1 MLRDAMNA
9 DEHYLIFPTEFGA
22 GGIAWRDSGL
32 TRLLIPERDV
42 SGTERRLSGG
52 IRINSDAAPA
62 WVSSAI
68 VALQNYFTGH
78 PTDFAGIKLDLSHC
92 TDFHKRIYAALLNV
106 GWGKTTTYGAL
117 AAEVGAPDGARAI
130 GQAMGRNPLPII
142 IPCHR
147 VLASGGRI
155 GGFSSPGGTT
165 TKERL
170 LVLEG
175 VVRPR
180 PETPPLLALLEQGR
194 G

>member
-1 MLRDAMNA
+1 MLRDAMRT
-9 DEHYLIFPTEFGA
+9 DERCLIFPTEFGA

-32 TRLLIPERDV
+32 TRLLIPERDA
-42 SGTERRLSGG
+42 SGTERRLRGG
-52 IRINSDAAPA
+52 IIMTSDAAPA

-68 VALQNYFTGH
+68 VALQDYFTGR
-78 PTDFAGIKLDLSHC
+78 PIDFAGIKLDLSGC
-92 TDFHKRIYAALLNV
+92 TDFHKRIYAALQKI

-117 AAEVGAPDGARAI
+117 AAAAGAPDAARAI

-147 VLASGGRI
+147 VLASGGKI
-155 GGFSSPGGTT
+155 GGFSSPGGAT

-170 LVLEG
+170 LALEG

-194 G
+194 D

>member
-1 MLRDAMNA
+1 MPKLRVHN
-9 DEHYLIFPTEFGA
+9 F
-22 GGIAWRDSGL
+22 
-32 TRLLIPERDV
+32 
-42 SGTERRLSGG
+42 
-52 IRINSDAAPA
+52 
-62 WVSSAI
+62 AI
-68 VALQNYFTGH
+68 S
-78 PTDFAGIKLDLSHC
+78 LDGC

-117 AAEVGAPDGARAI
+117 AAEVGTPDAARAI

-194 G
+194 A

>member
-1 MLRDAMNA
+1 MRRDAMHA
-9 DEHYLIFPTEFGA
+9 DECTLIFPTEFGA

-32 TRLLIPERDV
+32 TRLLIPERDA
-42 SGTERRLSGG
+42 SGSEQRLRGG
-52 IRINSDAAPA
+52 TRTKADAAPP

-68 VALQNYFTGH
+68 VALQGYFTGR
-78 PTDFAGIKLDLSHC
+78 PIDFAGVKIDLDGC
-92 TDFHKRIYAALLNV
+92 TEFHKRIYAALLNV
-106 GWGKTTTYGAL
+106 GWGTTTTYGAL
-117 AAEVGAPDGARAI
+117 AAEVGAPDAARAI

-194 G
+194 A